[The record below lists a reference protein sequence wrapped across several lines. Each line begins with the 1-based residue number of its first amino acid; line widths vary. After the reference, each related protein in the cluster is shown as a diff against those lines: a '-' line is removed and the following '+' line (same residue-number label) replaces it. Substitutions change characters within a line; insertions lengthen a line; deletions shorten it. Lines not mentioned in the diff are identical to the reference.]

1 MGCKNIQALIEI
13 FHEYFDNLYK
23 VYVCNKYI
31 QFQNV
36 LYNIYNM
43 DIAIFYSKRP
53 NTFASRSII
62 TGDLHNEERNFNN
75 M

>member
-1 MGCKNIQALIEI
+1 MGYKNIQAHIDI
-13 FHEYFDNLYK
+13 FYEYFDNLYK

-36 LYNIYNM
+36 LYDIYNM
-43 DIAIFYSKRP
+43 DIATFYSKHS
-53 NTFASRSII
+53 NTFASHSVI
-62 TGDLHNEERNFNN
+62 GDLHNEKKNFNN